1 MMGAV
6 KTSLKEVL
14 PDPVVTAYKGGWRL
28 YYDQKA
34 LINNQLQQ
42 LKYFGNAVTCL
53 FCEKT
58 FSRFKPSG
66 ALKRPFWRSSEG
78 LELLKSP
85 KINVANAQCPK
96 CGSGERQ
103 RLLYFYLINT
113 LDFFSLKGIKFLDI
127 APDDFLWDKIFSK
140 ADIEYTSVDITP
152 ARNPSQI
159 MDITELK
166 FEDNSFDAIIC
177 LHVLEHIVEDIKAMR
192 ELYRVLAPGGWAIL
206 QVPIWA
212 FETVEVPKVT
222 REQYLELYGHS
233 DHVRRYGFDYIDR
246 LEKVGFDV
254 KVDQFSRKL
263 TTDFRQQYGLFETED
278 IFFCTK
284 A

>member
-1 MMGAV
+1 
-6 KTSLKEVL
+6 
-14 PDPVVTAYKGGWRL
+14 
-28 YYDQKA
+28 
-34 LINNQLQQ
+34 
-42 LKYFGNAVTCL
+42 
-53 FCEKT
+53 
-58 FSRFKPSG
+58 
-66 ALKRPFWRSSEG
+66 
-78 LELLKSP
+78 
-85 KINVANAQCPK
+85 
-96 CGSGERQ
+96 
-103 RLLYFYLINT
+103 
-113 LDFFSLKGIKFLDI
+113 
-127 APDDFLWDKIFSK
+127 
-140 ADIEYTSVDITP
+140 
-152 ARNPSQI
+152 

-212 FETVEVPKVT
+212 FETIEVPEAT
-222 REQYLELYGHS
+222 RDQYLELYGHS

>member
-212 FETVEVPKVT
+212 FETIEVPEAT
-222 REQYLELYGHS
+222 RDQYLELYGHS

>member
-1 MMGAV
+1 MGTV
-6 KTSLKEVL
+6 KASFKEIL
-14 PDPVVTAYKGGWRL
+14 PDSLVAGYRKGSRF
-28 YYDQKA
+28 YSHKKR
-34 LINNQLQQ
+34 LINNKLSQLQ
-42 LKYFGNAVTCL
+42 YFGNAVTCL

>member
-1 MMGAV
+1 MSVV
-6 KTSLKEVL
+6 KTSLKAL
-14 PDPVVTAYKGGWRL
+14 LSDPVIEAYRKRL
-28 YYDQKA
+28 TSYHDKKR
-34 LINNQLQQ
+34 LIDKELQQ

>member
-1 MMGAV
+1 MGAV

>member
-103 RLLYFYLINT
+103 RLLYFYLI
-113 LDFFSLKGIKFLDI
+113 FS
-127 APDDFLWDKIFSK
+127 
-140 ADIEYTSVDITP
+140 V
-152 ARNPSQI
+152 
-159 MDITELK
+159 
-166 FEDNSFDAIIC
+166 
-177 LHVLEHIVEDIKAMR
+177 
-192 ELYRVLAPGGWAIL
+192 
-206 QVPIWA
+206 
-212 FETVEVPKVT
+212 
-222 REQYLELYGHS
+222 
-233 DHVRRYGFDYIDR
+233 
-246 LEKVGFDV
+246 
-254 KVDQFSRKL
+254 
-263 TTDFRQQYGLFETED
+263 
-278 IFFCTK
+278 
-284 A
+284 

>member
-1 MMGAV
+1 MSVV
-6 KTSLKEVL
+6 KTSLKAL
-14 PDPVVTAYKGGWRL
+14 LSDPVIEAYRKRL
-28 YYDQKA
+28 TSYHDKKR
-34 LINNQLQQ
+34 LIDKELQQ
-42 LKYFGNAVTCL
+42 LKYIGNSVTCP